1 MKKVVLTILSIVIP
15 GLMLAAPALATPSQE
30 FFERGTDIYDSYGI
44 SRTRSQGEDGFLQL
58 TENGFD
64 PIIAR
69 ESLGENA
76 DLAWEL
82 GLDFANKYPD
92 RHQRAEQI
100 FYFVRDRV
108 AYASDIDEF
117 GHEEFAQ
124 NADELAGNIIRNA
137 AAGDCEDV
145 AILLTVLY
153 KAAGYRSAIVLAP
166 GHAAALVY
174 LPQYRKAGRSFTLE
188 GEDGWVW
195 LEATGGTN
203 QLGWLAPALV
213 GEPMFAREVSEEPVQ
228 KLELS
233 YNLTE
238 VSGASS
244 GGGFSLGGISPFFG
258 VVFVMWLLSSMRRR
272 PARRGRSSR

>member
-1 MKKVVLTILSIVIP
+1 MKKVILAILSIFIP
-15 GLMLAAPALATPSQE
+15 GLMLTAPALAAPSLG
-30 FFERGTDIYDSYGI
+30 FFERGADIYDSFGI
-44 SRTRSQGEDGFLQL
+44 SRNRSVGEDGFMQL
-58 TENGFD
+58 TEDGFD
-64 PIIAR
+64 PIITR

-82 GLDFANKYPD
+82 GQTFVDKYPD

-108 AYASDIDEF
+108 AYSSDIDEF
-117 GHEEFAQ
+117 GYEEFAQ
-124 NADELAGNIIRNA
+124 NADELVVNIIQNS

-174 LPQYRKAGRSFTLE
+174 LPQYRKAGHTFTLE

-203 QLGWLAPALV
+203 ELGWLAPSLL
-213 GEPMFAREVSEEPVQ
+213 GEPMVAREVSEGPVQ
-228 KLELS
+228 KRELS
-233 YNLTE
+233 YGLTS
-238 VSGASS
+238 VRQASS

-258 VVFVMWLLSSMRRR
+258 VVLVMWLLSSMRRR
-272 PARRGRSSR
+272 PARRGRSAR

>member
-1 MKKVVLTILSIVIP
+1 MKKVILAILSIVIP
-15 GLMLAAPALATPSQE
+15 GLMLAAPALATPSQD
-30 FFERGTDIYDSYGI
+30 FFERGADVYDSFGI
-44 SRTRSQGEDGFLQL
+44 SRTRSTGEDGFLQL
-58 TENGFD
+58 TEDGFD

-82 GLDFANKYPD
+82 GRSFVDKYPD

-108 AYASDIDEF
+108 AYTSDIDEF
-117 GHEEFAQ
+117 GYEEFAQ
-124 NADELAGNIIRNA
+124 NADELAGNIIRNS

-174 LPQYRKAGRSFTLE
+174 LPEYRKAGQTFTLE

-203 QLGWLAPALV
+203 DMGWLASSLV
-213 GEPMFAREVSEEPVQ
+213 GEPMFAREVSEEPIE
-228 KLELS
+228 KRELNYS
-233 YNLTE
+233 LTS
-238 VSGASS
+238 VRQASS

-258 VVFVMWLLSSMRRR
+258 VVMVMWLLSSMRRR
-272 PARRGRSSR
+272 PAGRRRR